1 VRGAGWA
8 SKRASDLLA
17 FVLAFAA
24 RAEAQS
30 GLPLELSWAAPGECP
45 SSAEL
50 QAELARVAH
59 PRPGHVLEPVHA
71 RATVTRESR
80 HYVLNVHTEHQG
92 QAGERRVEAKD
103 CKTLV
108 RTLTLI
114 LALTFGAGVELQDEA
129 SSAEGQEG
137 ASDTD
142 TQAAVKPEPGAPE
155 AAKREIPS
163 EPETSP
169 PAGPVEAS
177 SSRWSLLAGPTVVWN
192 LAPRVAGGFAL
203 GATFERGALVLGAR
217 TSASFAAQSSPA
229 PHVNA
234 HFTGFGASLR
244 GCGRLALWQL
254 SAGLCAGARALALR
268 GRASGAIR
276 EASAVAPWYAATGNA
291 FVAWPRNARF
301 RAQLEGGLDVSL
313 NRPRFLIQGLSE
325 VHQVPRVVPELA
337 LLFALTL

>member
-1 VRGAGWA
+1 VRRAGWA
-8 SKRASDLLA
+8 SKRASVLLA

-30 GLPLELSWAAPGECP
+30 GLPLELSWEAPAECP
-45 SSAEL
+45 SSAEV
-50 QAELARVAH
+50 QGELARVAH

-71 RATVTRESR
+71 RATVMREPR
-80 HYVLNVHTEHQG
+80 RYVLNVHTEHQG

-114 LALTFGAGVELQDEA
+114 LALTFGAGVELQDAA
-129 SSAEGQEG
+129 SSPEG
-137 ASDTD
+137 AETAGESDA
-142 TQAAVKPEPGAPE
+142 QPAAKPEPGAPE
-155 AAKREIPS
+155 AAKRESASKPEPPPS
-163 EPETSP
+163 
-169 PAGPVEAS
+169 AAPVEAPRS
-177 SSRWSLLAGPTVVWN
+177 QWSLLAGPALAWQ

-229 PHVNA
+229 PAVNA
-234 HFTGFGASLR
+234 RFASFGASLR
-244 GCGRLALWQL
+244 GCGRLAFWQL

-276 EASAVAPWYAATGNA
+276 DASAVAPWYAATGNA

-313 NRPRFLIQGLSE
+313 NRPRFVIQGLSE
-325 VHQVPRVVPELA
+325 VHRVSRVVPELA
-337 LLFALTL
+337 LLLALTL